1 MRPEGIIFP
10 PPFFNQ
16 HLGLFQGI
24 EDLGHINPSRLT
36 VVVFIIWLLI
46 LVSGCQKEN
55 SDNRWM
61 EVLHKSDENSQYTI
75 YYDRINI
82 DCHEPKI
89 IRFWVKQKI
98 SGYSV
103 LSYSLYSIA
112 MNYKEGTYR
121 ILDVINY
128 NLNEKALPPDR
139 TSRGLTSAKWVPIAG
154 SDLEPIFIM
163 VDQKE
168 FGDLLKKIHEKQ

>member
-1 MRPEGIIFP
+1 MRGS
-10 PPFFNQ
+10 
-16 HLGLFQGI
+16 
-24 EDLGHINPSRLT
+24 INPSRLT

-55 SDNRWM
+55 SDHRWM
-61 EVLHKSDENSQYTI
+61 EVLHKSDENGRYNI

-89 IRFWVKQKI
+89 IRFWVKQKF

-128 NLNEKALPPDR
+128 DLNEKVLPFDL
-139 TSRGLTSAKWVPIAG
+139 TSRGLTSTTWVPMIAC
-154 SDLEPIFIM
+154 SDIESIFIM
-163 VDQKE
+163 IDQKE
-168 FGDLLKKIHEKQ
+168 FGGLLKNT

>member
-1 MRPEGIIFP
+1 MRGS
-10 PPFFNQ
+10 
-16 HLGLFQGI
+16 
-24 EDLGHINPSRLT
+24 INPSRLT
-36 VVVFIIWLLI
+36 VLVFIFGLLI

-82 DCHEPKI
+82 DCHEPRI

-121 ILDVINY
+121 ILEVINY
-128 NLNEKALPPDR
+128 DVKERALPPDPG
-139 TSRGLTSAKWVPIAG
+139 SRVLTSSKWVPIAG
-154 SDLEPIFIM
+154 TDIEPIFNII
-163 VDQKE
+163 DQKE
-168 FGDLLKKIHEKQ
+168 FGSLLKKIHEKQ

>member
-1 MRPEGIIFP
+1 MRGI
-10 PPFFNQ
+10 
-16 HLGLFQGI
+16 
-24 EDLGHINPSRLT
+24 INPSRLT

-46 LVSGCQKEN
+46 LVSGCQREN

-82 DCHEPKI
+82 DCREPKI
-89 IRFWVKQKI
+89 IRFWVKQKF

-112 MNYKEGTYR
+112 MNYKERTYR
-121 ILDVINY
+121 ILDVIKY
-128 NLNEKALPPDR
+128 DLNEKALPSDL
-139 TSRGLTSAKWVPIAG
+139 TSRVLTSTKWVPMIAG
-154 SDLEPIFIM
+154 SDIESIFIM

-168 FGDLLKKIHEKQ
+168 FGGLLNKTHEKK

>member
-1 MRPEGIIFP
+1 MRGI
-10 PPFFNQ
+10 
-16 HLGLFQGI
+16 
-24 EDLGHINPSRLT
+24 INPSRLT
-36 VVVFIIWLLI
+36 VVVFIFGLLI

-55 SDNRWM
+55 SDNQWVK
-61 EVLHKSDENSQYTI
+61 VLQKSNENSQYTI

-112 MNYKEGTYR
+112 MNYKERTYR

-139 TSRGLTSAKWVPIAG
+139 TSRGLTSSKWVPIACA
-154 SDLEPIFIM
+154 DLEPIFIM
-163 VDQKE
+163 IDQKE
-168 FGDLLKKIHEKQ
+168 FGGLLKKIYEKQ